1 MEAGANA
8 NKHSFNDIII
18 YIKTNEIMMKINLLI
33 IVSVLLSCISC
44 HLDSNINT
52 KDAETEANATDCV
65 ISGTLFY
72 NSESDRWEIREVM
85 PNSIDALTIYIIDK
99 YDIELD
105 KETTKTV
112 QATGRC
118 YDSEQK
124 IGVPAGTTIY
134 YIEIKTL
141 H

>member
-1 MEAGANA
+1 
-8 NKHSFNDIII
+8 
-18 YIKTNEIMMKINLLI
+18 MKIKLLI

-44 HLDSNINT
+44 HQDSNISAKEVENEA
-52 KDAETEANATDCV
+52 KTEANATDCV

-72 NSESDRWEIREVM
+72 NSESDRWEIREVI
-85 PNSIDALTIYIIDK
+85 PDSIDVVNRYIIKK
-99 YDIELD
+99 YDIELA

-118 YDSEQK
+118 YDSEQI

-134 YIEIKTL
+134 HIEIKTL
-141 H
+141 Y